1 MPADLARVSFDRKRK
16 WRGLVAQQGRV
27 TLEADWNEAAS
38 IDHEHDRRVALE
50 AIGRAGTPDGGYVL
64 TPVRLTDSPPTGN
77 LGDFTIG
84 RGTVYVGGQRLDL
97 DDPIAYSAQPD
108 WLNHSTDRLWID
120 PTAAVPPV
128 STPSST
134 PPAPSFELVYL
145 LASEQE
151 VSAVEDPALADVAL
165 GGPDTMGRQ
174 RILQHVVRQPS
185 PSGTCDGSWTAF
197 TDALPTSGLRFD
209 TSSMMIESATKLQVS
224 FPEIP
229 TAPSLCQ
236 PVATGGYLG
245 AENQMIRVMVTGVD
259 ASSGVPSIVWGFDDA
274 SFLYRIT
281 KTAYDATA
289 QTTTLTLASSPPDC
303 FHFPAAG
310 QAVEVLRAAAA
321 LTTTDYIAAPT
332 GIVSALTTPF
342 DNTRKTLTIAGQLPA
357 DYASTATTPQ
367 LYLRV
372 WQAQT
377 TVPALSTPSG
387 PALYS
392 VELDATGV
400 AITLTSTTGVFHPG
414 DYWRFALRPIKP
426 AVVYPARIGQ
436 APQPPDGP
444 RTWACPLAVLTW
456 KDGNPTVSSCVKP
469 FVSLVELTA
478 SMGGCCTVN
487 IGPGDVD
494 DGATLAD
501 LLNRCA
507 NIGPVTVCLQ
517 PGTYTLSEPLAFGP
531 ELNGLTLQGCQ
542 PGVVL
547 RGPSQPGSEFGLGLI
562 AMQATQAV
570 TIRGI
575 ELVAPLVAI
584 QPPAG
589 GFSSLRNATANQALM
604 QAFCS
609 GLQVAVGISANG
621 CTDLTVEDCTFDL
634 PDPGPTNIFGAGIYA
649 TAAIEGLAVKG
660 CSFGSANPPATVP
673 FNQLATI
680 PVANNQF
687 GAAPPYQLT
696 FGYLQIP
703 ESTSVPQQTS
713 SQILHD
719 ATLERSHFEGVTI
732 PALVM
737 ARLGSLRID
746 TNTVRNSY
754 GGFWL
759 VSIAEAA
766 QTLMFD
772 QQNVGDTKLYSAFAD
787 VGIASLRDA
796 IFMIASQLG
805 QLLPTTGPGTTPA
818 TPSGVA
824 APTPAHLTLA
834 REALAAIHARAQAT
848 AGVAITGLPEATRA
862 AVGAP
867 AALSSAIVAKAA
879 VAVPLADTGT
889 SVSLRLDI
897 CDCQIDAIIADS
909 YSGAGLLVVDLTAD
923 LGSAVVHGNRIR
935 SRFPMGESALLSGL
949 GTATISGN
957 IVANEVVTKLSPFI
971 TSPPHSLTSHSMV
984 LNPAGASALLGV
996 LDPSAPVSVG
1006 VAITGNVFR
1015 NPAILPARAPMTP
1028 AVPVPM
1034 NDWMFL
1040 NTEIDYG
1047 LVAAPAVS
1055 GVNPQGGL
1063 GSGNTLVNI
1072 TGSGF
1077 TGVTAV
1083 TFGVAAAPATSI
1095 KFISD
1100 TQITAVS
1107 PAGAGTVDITVTT
1120 PAGTS
1125 GANPADRF
1133 TYLAVT
1139 GLNPASGPTGSTVQV
1154 SGSGFTGAT
1163 AVQFGTTPGTGVVV
1177 APDGTSLTVTV
1188 PAGSGQVHVTVT
1200 TPLGVSP
1207 QVTADLFTYKAKEGK
1222 ETKEGKDHK
1231 DGKDVKDKDKEGLE
1245 KIRLEKLV
1253 PEKVRSL
1260 EVIQERPQFA
1270 QNPLLVDGPIAAD
1283 GLAVGRAFIAEE
1295 ERPAVGLNALRDGT
1309 DNPS

>member
-1 MPADLARVSFDRKRK
+1 
-16 WRGLVAQQGRV
+16 
-27 TLEADWNEAAS
+27 
-38 IDHEHDRRVALE
+38 
-50 AIGRAGTPDGGYVL
+50 
-64 TPVRLTDSPPTGN
+64 
-77 LGDFTIG
+77 
-84 RGTVYVGGQRLDL
+84 
-97 DDPIAYSAQPD
+97 
-108 WLNHSTDRLWID
+108 
-120 PTAAVPPV
+120 
-128 STPSST
+128 
-134 PPAPSFELVYL
+134 
-145 LASEQE
+145 
-151 VSAVEDPALADVAL
+151 
-165 GGPDTMGRQ
+165 
-174 RILQHVVRQPS
+174 
-185 PSGTCDGSWTAF
+185 
-197 TDALPTSGLRFD
+197 
-209 TSSMMIESATKLQVS
+209 
-224 FPEIP
+224 
-229 TAPSLCQ
+229 
-236 PVATGGYLG
+236 
-245 AENQMIRVMVTGVD
+245 
-259 ASSGVPSIVWGFDDA
+259 GVPSIIWGFDDA

-310 QAVEVLRAAAA
+310 QAVEVLRSAAA

-332 GIVSALTTPF
+332 GIVSALTTPY
-342 DNTRKTLTIAGQLPA
+342 DNTQKTLTIAGQLPA
-357 DYASTATTPQ
+357 DYVSTATTPQ

-372 WQAQT
+372 WRAQT
-377 TVPALSTPSG
+377 TVPALPATPSG

-392 VELDATGV
+392 VELDGTGV
-400 AITLTSTTGVFHPG
+400 AVTLTSSTGVFHPG
-414 DYWRFALRPIKP
+414 DFWRFALRPIKP
-426 AVVYPARIGQ
+426 AVVYPARIAE

-501 LLNRCA
+501 LLNGCA

-570 TIRGI
+570 TIRGL
-575 ELVAPLVAI
+575 ELVTPLVAI

-589 GFSSLRNATANQALM
+589 GFPSLHNATANQALM

-621 CTDLTVEDCTFDL
+621 CTHLTVEDCTFDL

-649 TAAIEGLAVKG
+649 TGAIEGLAVKG
-660 CSFGSANPPATVP
+660 CCFGSANPPATVP
-673 FNQLATI
+673 FNQLATTQ
-680 PVANNQF
+680 PANNQF

-703 ESTSVPQQTS
+703 ESTSVPQQTAP
-713 SQILHD
+713 QILHD

-746 TNTVRNSY
+746 TNTVRNTY

-772 QQNVGDTKLYSAFAD
+772 QQNVGDTKLYIPAAG

-805 QLLPTTGPGTTPA
+805 QLLPTTGPGATPATPSGVAAPTPA

-834 REALAAIHARAQAT
+834 REALTAIHARAQAT

-867 AALSSAIVAKAA
+867 AALSSAIVTKAA

-949 GTATISGN
+949 GMATISGN
-957 IVANEVVTKLSPFI
+957 IVANEVAKLFPFI
-971 TSPPHSLTSHSMV
+971 ISPPQLLTSHSMV
-984 LNPAGASALLGV
+984 LNPAGASALLGMV
-996 LDPSAPVSVG
+996 DPSSAPVSAG
-1006 VAITGNVFR
+1006 VAITGNVFVD
-1015 NPAILPARAPMTP
+1015 PTILPARAPMTP
-1028 AVPVPM
+1028 PAPAPM

-1047 LVAAPAVS
+1047 LVAPPAVS
-1055 GVNPQGGL
+1055 GVNPRGGL
-1063 GSGNTLVNI
+1063 ASGNTPVNI

-1083 TFGVAAAPATSI
+1083 TFGVSAAPIASI
-1095 KFISD
+1095 KFIND

-1107 PAGAGTVDITVTT
+1107 PAGAGTVDVTVTT

-1125 GANPADRF
+1125 GANAADRF

-1139 GLNPASGPTGSTVQV
+1139 GLNPASGPTIGGNTVII
-1154 SGSGFTGAT
+1154 T
-1163 AVQFGTTPGTGVVV
+1163 
-1177 APDGTSLTVTV
+1177 GTSLSGATSVKFGSNSAMSFSVNSSTQITATA
-1188 PAGSGQVHVTVT
+1188 PA
-1200 TPLGVSP
+1200 
-1207 QVTADLFTYKAKEGK
+1207 
-1222 ETKEGKDHK
+1222 
-1231 DGKDVKDKDKEGLE
+1231 
-1245 KIRLEKLV
+1245 
-1253 PEKVRSL
+1253 
-1260 EVIQERPQFA
+1260 
-1270 QNPLLVDGPIAAD
+1270 
-1283 GLAVGRAFIAEE
+1283 
-1295 ERPAVGLNALRDGT
+1295 
-1309 DNPS
+1309 